1 LYSKVFKNYQVNLG
15 TPYNI
20 KAPLNF
26 HTIKQAEEIRLE
38 EEEELSVPREDPAD
52 IISKAKEEAEFIIK
66 EAELEAVRLIEK
78 AKAEAEGIKTSA
90 AEEGRKDGYSSGI
103 ETARKEYENLINEA
117 EIIRQHARAEYEEI
131 LAGVESDIIELVID
145 VSRKVLGDEI
155 RTDRECIL
163 QLVRKAF
170 EKCQSRDGVTLR
182 VGPSDYDV
190 LNEKREKLL
199 QIMEGAGEFEIKMD
213 YSLKPGDCI
222 VETPFGCI
230 DAGVE
235 TKMQKIEEAFR
246 QVIGMQSRG
255 THID

>member
-1 LYSKVFKNYQVNLG
+1 MNLG

-20 KAPLNF
+20 KVPLNF

-38 EEEELSVPREDPAD
+38 EDDEELSVPREDPAD

-66 EAELEAVRLIEK
+66 EAEMEAERLIEK
-78 AKAEAEGIKTSA
+78 AKTEAEGIRASA
-90 AEEGRKDGYSSGI
+90 AEEGRKDGYDSGI

-117 EIIRQHARAEYEEI
+117 EIIRQHARTEYEEI

-145 VSRKVLGDEI
+145 VSRKVLGEEI

-170 EKCQSRDGVTLR
+170 EKCVSRDGIILR

-190 LNEKREKLL
+190 LNEKHEKLL
-199 QIMEGAGEFEIKMD
+199 QIMEGAGEFEIKKD

-246 QVIGMQSRG
+246 QVIGMQKQG
-255 THID
+255 DAY